1 MSGAVSIAALES
13 ALAAAGVVTVVEER
27 GRLAILVA
35 ADESAARS
43 IALQRGWIVATAA
56 AHGYT
61 NVALEIAAAA
71 LERTPAPR
79 DASLPGN

>member
-1 MSGAVSIAALES
+1 MHYVVVGAEAEVVTVT
-13 ALAAAGVVTVVEER
+13 VVTVVEER

-61 NVALEIAAAA
+61 NVALEIAAGS
-71 LERTPAPR
+71 LTRTPAPR